1 MSFYVTQISSSHTK
15 NVFKNMLLQRLL
27 NAISP
32 KTPMHITLISAQ
44 AFENPNQ
51 TKTII
56 FTKLK

>member
-1 MSFYVTQISSSHTK
+1 
-15 NVFKNMLLQRLL
+15 MLLQRLL